1 MATGRVRGTGSKLA
15 VELPGGSLDWGGDPA
30 VVSPECTRELERA
43 E

>member
-15 VELPGGSLDWGGDPA
+15 VELPGGSLGWGGDPA
-30 VVSPECTRELERA
+30 VDPPEWTRVLERA